1 MACDGPGGVHT
12 VAILLLLPPLLH
24 PFNGLFSRT
33 PWVGQYQ
40 KGKTSLDLHEAR
52 DDVVLGWQWHQLDH
66 VQTICT
72 LLLTD
77 NHTNASALNFYWPD
91 ALPDTQLTVSKHWRH
106 VTPCY
111 IKISTCKSF
120 LMSRW
125 VCAKEV
131 NIGNC
136 ISTTTDI
143 HGSSFCMKPVRQGTL
158 TFMTD
163 CWTVLWCC
171 WLGSR
176 KGTRPVKKTE
186 WWGTGMVISLERDAD
201 LHMAQLMPLPLTV
214 SCFSKIQI
222 GFAFLVPAHP
232 GSPGKRAVKR
242 VCVCACVRACVCARV
257 CVCVR
262 ARAVLNT
269 SM

>member
-176 KGTRPVKKTE
+176 KGTRPVKKN
-186 WWGTGMVISLERDAD
+186 WVVGYWHGYQSGARCRLAYGPADATATHC
-201 LHMAQLMPLPLTV
+201 LLLQ
-214 SCFSKIQI
+214 
-222 GFAFLVPAHP
+222 
-232 GSPGKRAVKR
+232 
-242 VCVCACVRACVCARV
+242 
-257 CVCVR
+257 
-262 ARAVLNT
+262 
-269 SM
+269 